1 MQELKHGE
9 NKRKER
15 NVLKM
20 TTGRVMQYWGKSV
33 KNVFRIENRT
43 GIKDRKEIT
52 ERDTIVRFEA
62 KRNKKPKILFEK
74 TFYFCGWGHV
84 FYWKLK

>member
-15 NVLKM
+15 NELKM

-33 KNVFRIENRT
+33 KNVFGIENRT

-62 KRNKKPKILFEK
+62 KRNKKPKTLFEK
-74 TFYFCGWGHV
+74 TIYFCG
-84 FYWKLK
+84 